1 MEQVSLHPGQIEYV
15 DGETNRVLSVDPAS
29 AVPEAQRFVEVGGV
43 AVPVVRVVAVQA
55 GDRRTIR
62 KFGPNGQLLETIEQV
77 RTPRSS

>member
-1 MEQVSLHPGQIEYV
+1 MSTHPGQIEFV
-15 DGETNRVLSVDPAS
+15 DGETNRVLSVDPVS

-62 KFGPNGQLLETIEQV
+62 KFGPNGQLLETILQV
-77 RTPRSS
+77 RSPQAG